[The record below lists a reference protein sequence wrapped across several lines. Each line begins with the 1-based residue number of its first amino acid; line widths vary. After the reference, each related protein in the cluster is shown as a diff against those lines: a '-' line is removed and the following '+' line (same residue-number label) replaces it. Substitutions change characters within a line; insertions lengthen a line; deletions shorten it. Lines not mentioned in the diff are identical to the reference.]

1 MCVDRQESL
10 GDCLSAMFARIK
22 KRPRSFRAAGGKQ
35 IWGKLEPWLW
45 VLALLLAAVAH
56 GGKSA
61 KVVTKFKPRV

>member
-1 MCVDRQESL
+1 
-10 GDCLSAMFARIK
+10 MFARIK